1 MGRSHGSPTPMSVYT
16 VEFSRNR
23 AAFNI
28 VPGGNNVNLK
38 SGLRGLR
45 NLCLGSFGKTAGQ
58 RCRVKRPTGG
68 ESLQWAR
75 FREKYGVLIQ

>member
-1 MGRSHGSPTPMSVYT
+1 MGRSHGSPTPMSFYT
-16 VEFSRNR
+16 VVFSRNR

-28 VPGGNNVNLK
+28 VSGGNNVNLK
-38 SGLRGLR
+38 SGLRGFR
-45 NLCLGSFGKTAGQ
+45 KICLGSFRTTAGR
-58 RCRVKRPTGG
+58 RCRVKRSTGR